1 MFDIEDIM
9 YDDYIPILDD
19 DCDEYLDAECDELSC
34 ECESTIGAMLDAE
47 IEAMQEQGIL
57 NESFEYIDAGGNIV
71 CKCDDEDDDDDEDDS
86 DDVHYYIDD
95 GTEDDEDDDDDDYE
109 DSDPSEDYA
118 AVQDLEVNVREED

>member
-34 ECESTIGAMLDAE
+34 ECESTIGAMLDDE

-57 NESFEYIDAGGNIV
+57 NESCEYVDADGNTV

-95 GTEDDEDDDDDDYE
+95 GTEDDEDDDYE

-118 AVQDLEVNVREED
+118 AVQDLELEVKVREEN

>member
-57 NESFEYIDAGGNIV
+57 NESFEYIDA
-71 CKCDDEDDDDDEDDS
+71 DDS

-118 AVQDLEVNVREED
+118 AVQDLELEVKVREED